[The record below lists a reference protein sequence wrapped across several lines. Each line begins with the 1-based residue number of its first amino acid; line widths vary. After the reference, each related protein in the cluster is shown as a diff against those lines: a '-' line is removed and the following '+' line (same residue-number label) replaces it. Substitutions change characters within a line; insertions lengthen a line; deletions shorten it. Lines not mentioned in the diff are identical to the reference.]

1 MSGFLSSSVYDC
13 PFLYSFSHTGFLR
26 EKMATASTLEE
37 QATCPICSGP
47 YKEAR
52 KLPGCSHSFCE
63 TCILTYV
70 LNLKKDAKL
79 ETSFQC
85 PVCRLPSDAPDN
97 GDITH
102 EWIQSMDKTKATS
115 SKLASD
121 LYESCNQCSCLEK
134 FTKATYYCVDCKECF
149 CETCSKTF
157 HSFKFASNHVL
168 IKLASETENINV
180 HNEAL
185 IMLEKFLNCSTH
197 IRQPV
202 AFYCESEKQF
212 VCVECAVD
220 KHRHCSTKKIVEL
233 ADQHE
238 VETMSKTLVTS
249 FKKLLCHTQSVIK
262 MIQEHDQETKSD
274 QEMLLDEFFTLKQKV
289 TQQFDTLEELLKSE
303 SKAMCK
309 EIAIKN
315 LDEIDGLKEFGQRLS
330 VITYLI
336 ENLAGKIPAKLAC
349 ICIHEA
355 SNILKQMK
363 KATKDRG
370 QSRDKTSFMLKIEN
384 MLKTLLDLGPNE
396 LSQIASVQ
404 MVNNTIPLP
413 EYDRD
418 NCLRK
423 CTVKKNRTDTV
434 VAEYSRGLKPCY
446 YGVLFLPDDKMI
458 LSDMLFGSVCLTD
471 ENSKLISSYRLGD
484 NAPTLLSNQNLNL
497 ICATTMTNKN
507 IAVSVYDKRMIYF
520 FSADKTLKYRGEIG
534 CNNTP
539 VAIHGLRNNDL
550 AILWNAPWAFGI
562 IALTGGS
569 YHEKVYFNKDKNQKE
584 LTSNG
589 FMAVDE
595 ALDHVILPS
604 VIDQTIYCYDFE
616 GTQVFAYNDINIVSP
631 RGVAIDGDGN
641 IYVCEEKQGTIIV
654 LSPSGNLSRIIK
666 NESPTQ
672 PLGIGFKE
680 DGKTFAVTQFGPRS
694 ADVQFLSLTD
704 S

>member
-1 MSGFLSSSVYDC
+1 MF
-13 PFLYSFSHTGFLR
+13 SFSHTGVLR
-26 EKMATASTLEE
+26 EKMATASTLEV

-52 KLPGCSHSFCE
+52 KLPGCTHSFCE

-70 LNLKKDAKL
+70 LNLKKDAEL

-85 PVCRLPSDAPDN
+85 PVCRLPSDIPSN
-97 GDITH
+97 GDITL
-102 EWIQSMDKTKATS
+102 EWIQTMDKTKSTS
-115 SKLASD
+115 LKLAIE
-121 LYESCNQCSCLEK
+121 LFESCNQCSCLEE
-134 FTKATYYCVDCKECF
+134 FTKAKYYCVDCKESF
-149 CETCSKTF
+149 CEPCSKQF
-157 HSFKFASNHVL
+157 HSFKVASNHVL
-168 IKLASETENINV
+168 IELDSETENKNV
-180 HNEAL
+180 HKEAL

-220 KHRHCSTKKIVEL
+220 NHQYCSKKKIEEL

-238 VETMSKTLVTS
+238 KTMSRALVTS
-249 FKKLLCHTQSVIK
+249 FKKLFCHTQSVIK
-262 MIQEHDQETKSD
+262 MIQEHN
-274 QEMLLDEFFTLKQKV
+274 QEMKSEPEKLLDEFFTLKQKV
-289 TQQFDTLEELLKSE
+289 IQQLDILEESLKSE

-336 ENLAGKIPAKLAC
+336 ENLAGKIPAKLAY

-355 SNILKQMK
+355 RNIFKHMK
-363 KATKDRG
+363 KATTDRG
-370 QSRDKTSFMLKIEN
+370 QSRDKTSFMLKTEN

-396 LSQIASVQ
+396 LRQIASVQ

-413 EYDRD
+413 EYDED

-423 CTVKKNRTDTV
+423 CTAKNNKADTV

-484 NAPTLLSNQNLNL
+484 NAPTLQSNLNLNL

-507 IAVSVYDKRMIYF
+507 IAVSVFDKSRIYF
-520 FSADKTLKYRGEIG
+520 FSTDKTLKYRGEIS

-569 YHEKVYFNKDKNQKE
+569 YHEQVYFNKDKNQKE

-595 ALDHVILPS
+595 ALGHVILPS
-604 VIDQTIYCYDFE
+604 VIDHTIYCYDFE
-616 GTQVFAYNDINIVSP
+616 GTQVFAYHDIKIVSP

-654 LSPSGNLSRIIK
+654 LSPAGNPSRIIK
-666 NESPTQ
+666 DESPTR

-694 ADVQFLSLTD
+694 ADVHFLSLID